1 MTNQTLN
8 SENSTQAQQSHGQA
22 QHAAERQQGQAE
34 HELLN
39 KTRRQLSASFR
50 DPSGFLFSRGGV
62 LYRQINH
69 KYEQEYTRLMESGL
83 YDKLV
88 KAGLLVQHAESE
100 EAPAE
105 SDLAYKIIQPER
117 VPFISYPYEWSFG
130 QLKDAALATL
140 SIQRRA
146 LKVGMSL
153 KDASAY
159 NIQFVRGKAMLIDTL
174 SFEYYKEGQ
183 PWVAYRQFC
192 QHFLAP
198 LALMALKD
206 IRLNQLLRVY
216 IDGVPLD
223 LASELLPS
231 KTKFN
236 FGLLTNIHLHAGAQ
250 KKYSGAEVKSR
261 PATTFGKQAMIG
273 LIEGLD
279 SAVRKLD
286 WKPGGTE
293 WGNYYDI
300 TNYSDAAF
308 EHKKQLVGEWVVR
321 MKPKLVCDL
330 GANNGVFS
338 RVAGEDGAY
347 VISSDIDPA
356 AVEQNYRQMK
366 SEKNENLLPL
376 LLDLTNPSPSI
387 GWANEERDSFAGRGP
402 ADMVLALALIHHLAI
417 SNNVPLP
424 QVADFFAHMG
434 KYLVI
439 EFVPKS
445 DSQVQK
451 LLVSREDIFPNY
463 TREGFETA
471 FRQRFKICE
480 AVNVRE
486 SERVLY
492 LMERL

>member
-1 MTNQTLN
+1 MTTMTNPQPN
-8 SENSTQAQQSHGQA
+8 SGQ
-22 QHAAERQQGQAE
+22 
-34 HELLN
+34 
-39 KTRRQLSASFR
+39 QLSASFR
-50 DPSGFLFSRGGV
+50 DPSGFLFSRDGV
-62 LYRQINH
+62 LYRQVNR
-69 KYEQEYTRLMESGL
+69 KYEREYTRLMESGL

-88 KAGLLVQHAESE
+88 KAGLLIPHDEVDQ
-100 EAPAE
+100 EADAPG
-105 SDLAYKIIQPER
+105 AYKLIQPER

-146 LKVGMSL
+146 LKADMSL

-159 NIQFVRGKAMLIDTL
+159 NIQFVRGKATLIDTL
-174 SFEYYKEGQ
+174 SFEAYKEGQ

-198 LALMALKD
+198 LALMAFRD

-223 LASELLPS
+223 LASGLLPVN
-231 KTKFN
+231 TRFN
-236 FGLLTNIHLHAGAQ
+236 FGLLTHIHLHASAQ
-250 KKYSGAEVKSR
+250 KRYSGAEVKSR
-261 PATTFGKQAMIG
+261 AATTFGKQAMTG
-273 LIEGLD
+273 LIDSLD
-279 SAVRKLD
+279 SAVRKLE

-308 EHKKQLVGEWVVR
+308 EHKKELVREWSAR
-321 MKPKLVCDL
+321 IKPALVWDL
-330 GANNGVFS
+330 GANTGVFS
-338 RVAGEDGAY
+338 RVAGEGGAY
-347 VISSDIDPA
+347 VVSSDIDPT
-356 AVEQNYRQMK
+356 AVEQNYRQV
-366 SEKNENLLPL
+366 KNNKTENLLPL
-376 LLDLTNPSPSI
+376 LIDLTNPSPSI
-387 GWANEERDSFAGRGP
+387 GWANDERDSFGRRGP

-417 SNNVPLP
+417 SNNVPLL
-424 QVADFFAHMG
+424 QVADFFAGVG
-434 KYLVI
+434 KWLVI
-439 EFVPKS
+439 EFVPKA

-463 TREGFETA
+463 TREGFEAA
-471 FRQRFKICE
+471 FKQKFKIAE

-486 SERVLY
+486 AERVLY